1 MEDDLGYMKDLY
13 DVVRFDDIDILST
26 NFKGRLSKI

>member
-13 DVVRFDDIDILST
+13 DVVRFDEIEQDLTERYED
-26 NFKGRLSKI
+26 G